1 MEVYNTYNHR
11 LNLIKRGI
19 RLSLSYIIYN
29 NSFKKTG
36 SYFVGKCRH
45 TYCSQLRLFSV
56 PWLCKQKLK
65 RKRFLVI
72 KRPPFQ
78 EKGSHRSC
86 SEVMK
91 FFFRGME
98 CLSDKTQH
106 HILECSPDTK
116 NKCSLLHD
124 YRCHLE
130 TAMSMREPCL
140 RSIHC
145 SFGGNPD
152 TESFLLFL

>member
-1 MEVYNTYNHR
+1 
-11 LNLIKRGI
+11 
-19 RLSLSYIIYN
+19 
-29 NSFKKTG
+29 
-36 SYFVGKCRH
+36 
-45 TYCSQLRLFSV
+45 
-56 PWLCKQKLK
+56 
-65 RKRFLVI
+65 
-72 KRPPFQ
+72 
-78 EKGSHRSC
+78 
-86 SEVMK
+86 MK

-106 HILECSPDTK
+106 HILGCSPDTK

-152 TESFLLFL
+152 TELPSVSLKQTRQTGFFIIVVIRDSIFQTYLQPPLLRSVSSRKELVQDGVRLQSVHERRDPWHCELPSVSAKQRRYSLFLLMLWCASIFH